1 MYKVLVVATYDSF
14 LNSGIKVAERISR
27 DENIEIMIFPVK
39 RNQISLRQLLE
50 SNAIKYHQILFS
62 YDLDYLQY
70 DIIILSVGN
79 TATKKFIAHFYEKH
93 SLSCKRPIIISIFPG
108 LIFGHTESILSR
120 IDTDIILVNS
130 LLDKEKV
137 NEILKV
143 YRSTTEVIH
152 YGLIN
157 IDINKKNSFSKRNS
171 EKTIVFIEQ
180 IRIPETKEEKEFV
193 VDRLINL
200 AKNYPEKEV
209 IFKRRIIEREV
220 TVHED
225 KISYIDILN
234 KKELPTNFQISNEP
248 IADLYHKMD
257 LCLSFSS
264 TVLLEALYYG
274 IPIAIISDL
283 GINDNYALDN
293 FLGSDLFLSFN
304 EIEKGLRSIPSVL
317 WLEKNL
323 YFDNNRDDILKKAI
337 ENILNHPSKL
347 HKRFLFFKGRQYMN
361 KSNKYQ
367 KLKKLVRSPKDFFI
381 DSKFNKYLFGR

>member
-1 MYKVLVVATYDSF
+1 MYKVLVIATYDSF
-14 LNSGIKVAERISR
+14 LRSGIKVAERISSNK
-27 DENIEIMIFPVK
+27 NIEIMILPVK
-39 RNQISLRQLLE
+39 RNQLSARQLLE
-50 SNAIKYHQILFS
+50 SNAIKYKQILFS

-79 TATKKFIAHFYEKH
+79 AATKKFIAHFYENH
-93 SLSCKRPIIISIFPG
+93 SISCKRPIIISIFPG

-143 YRSTTEVIH
+143 YRSTTKVIH

-157 IDINKKNSFSKRNS
+157 IDINKKNIFSKRNF

-193 VDRLINL
+193 VDKLINL
-200 AKNYPEKEV
+200 AENYPEKEI

-234 KKELPTNFQISNEP
+234 KKELPTNFQISSEP
-248 IADLYHKMD
+248 IYDLYHKMD

-274 IPIAIISDL
+274 IPIAVISDL
-283 GINDNYALDN
+283 GINDNYALDK
-293 FLGSDLFLSFN
+293 FLGSDIFLSFD
-304 EIEKGLRSIPSVL
+304 EIERGIRPMPSVL

-323 YFDNNRDDILKKAI
+323 YFDDNRDDALLQAI
-337 ENILNHPSKL
+337 ENMISHPSKL
-347 HKRFLFFKGRQYMN
+347 YKKFLFFKGRQYMN

-367 KLKKLVRSPKDFFI
+367 KLKKLVRSPRDFFI
-381 DSKFNKYLFGR
+381 DSKFNKYLLGR